1 MCAFFPHLHC
11 LYIVN
16 RAARVAK
23 QCQPGQVCVGV
34 PMGDGEEPP
43 DPGPSV
49 EVDVLGVKKLKGIS
63 VDMAIFGCRKRS
75 FSLEMA

>member
-1 MCAFFPHLHC
+1 M
-11 LYIVN
+11 
-16 RAARVAK
+16 
-23 QCQPGQVCVGV
+23 